1 MNFSI
6 KDFSIKEEIANSIT
20 HGIGLLLSI
29 PALIMLVLN
38 AVETANPWRIVSFSI
53 FGATMI
59 ILYLNSTLLHSITHE
74 KVKDFFE
81 ILDHSSIYLLIAGT
95 YTPFVL
101 VAIRGGLGW
110 TLFGLVWGLALI
122 GIVFKCYYVKKYIV
136 TSTILYVIMGWL
148 IVMAIVPLYHAIG
161 MTGFM
166 LLVGGGL
173 LYTVG
178 SIFYVM
184 QKIPYFHAIWHIFVL
199 AGSALMY
206 FCVYLYV

>member
-6 KDFSIKEEIANSIT
+6 KDFSLKEEIANSIT

-29 PALIMLVLN
+29 PALVMLIIN
-38 AVETANPWRIVSFSI
+38 AAESANPWRIVSFSI

-59 ILYLNSTLLHSITHE
+59 ILYLCSTLLHSITHE
-74 KVKDFFE
+74 KVKDLFE

-110 TLFGLVWGLALI
+110 TLFGFVWGLAII

-148 IVMAIVPLYHAIG
+148 IVTAIVPLYHAIG
-161 MTGFM
+161 TTGFM
-166 LLVGGGL
+166 LLIGGGL
-173 LYTVG
+173 LYTIG

-184 QKIPYFHAIWHIFVL
+184 QKIPYFHAIWHLFVL

>member
-20 HGIGLLLSI
+20 HGIGFLLSI
-29 PALIMLVLN
+29 PALVMLILN
-38 AVETANPWRIVSFSI
+38 AAETANPWRIVSFSI

-59 ILYLNSTLLHSITHE
+59 ILYLCSTLLHSITHE
-74 KVKDFFE
+74 KMKDFFE

-110 TLFGLVWGLALI
+110 TLFGIVWGLAI
-122 GIVFKCYYVKKYIV
+122 TGIVFKCYYVKKYIV

-148 IVMAIVPLYHAIG
+148 IVMAIIPLYHAIG
-161 MTGFM
+161 TTGFM
-166 LLVGGGL
+166 LLIGGGL

>member
-29 PALIMLVLN
+29 PALVMLVLN
-38 AVETANPWRIVSFSI
+38 AAETANPWRIVSFSI

-59 ILYLNSTLLHSITHE
+59 ILYLCSTLLHSITHE

-110 TLFGLVWGLALI
+110 TLFGLVWGLAII

-148 IVMAIVPLYHAIG
+148 IVMAIVPLFHAIG

-166 LLVGGGL
+166 LLIGGGL

-199 AGSALMY
+199 AGSAIMY